1 MVLNDM
7 QIEQMIQRGH
17 LVRPMIAVP
26 FEDGF
31 VDYATDLS
39 ERGQIQPASLDIRLG
54 NSFKRPITPDIGFN
68 TFGSDIKYE
77 SLDVDSVIL
86 RPHSFILATSQEY
99 VSLPDDLTAFVEGR
113 SSIGRMGLFIQNAGW
128 IDPGFEGQITFEL
141 FNASDVPIQLTSDIR
156 IAQLVFV
163 KMSNPCRRPYKG
175 KYQYQTGATGSRIN
189 LDAEIVERSNK

>member
-1 MVLNDM
+1 MILNDI

-17 LVRPMIAVP
+17 LVRPMKAVL
-26 FEDGF
+26 FEDDY

-39 ERGQIQPASLDIRLG
+39 ERGQIQPASLDLRLG

-77 SLDVDSVIL
+77 SLDADSIIL

-141 FNASDVPIQLTSDIR
+141 FNASDVPIQLTADSR

-175 KYQYQTGATGSRIN
+175 KYQY
-189 LDAEIVERSNK
+189 